1 MSSLKAKLASTAS
14 GMSFEEWKNRPV
26 YKAQCFT
33 ASIAHMLCGIHT
45 RPGEGRVSA
54 YGDPGKE
61 GLNLFHC
68 LPPYRNEAAK
78 SLRNRVAHHIKQMRG
93 EASSHRRAHHSA

>member
-45 RPGEGRVSA
+45 RPGRGHPS
-54 YGDPGKE
+54 
-61 GLNLFHC
+61 
-68 LPPYRNEAAK
+68 
-78 SLRNRVAHHIKQMRG
+78 VAGHDVWRRRRRSDSCRAWRG
-93 EASSHRRAHHSA
+93 TRSRR